1 MLKHIFIFV
10 VCISVTY
17 ARSQHTNGRIV
28 GKQHILMYIIKIKII
43 MFFHIKALKKILV
56 KILFNSLRNCKDT

>member
-1 MLKHIFIFV
+1 MFNYFGEIKMLKHIFIFV

-28 GKQHILMYIIKIKII
+28 GKLVYYDVGYYSIDVIRVII
-43 MFFHIKALKKILV
+43 M
-56 KILFNSLRNCKDT
+56 